1 MALINIQ
8 TNLKSLKYTD
18 FGVDAPL
25 VTKSINNPPNQSG
38 LSMEIGRRTDDLK
51 RIGKLLTTGPGL
63 THLGNQAALN
73 VLEQDIKK
81 FRYRR
86 VDGKTKQEFGDA
98 SFGADLLRGL
108 GGTVTS
114 LASTLAQIPVNGT
127 GTHFVEGFAGKR
139 GYLPQIQGHVLSR
152 NGGIAN
158 IDTSLPFLQDE
169 EGNATRFDGIGS
181 RTGFESDLKKF
192 TDVKKSIFED
202 PDDLDRQSQMISSYS
217 GSSYNNEPLAYWNSV
232 NARLD
237 RNNFNSIELG
247 LNQEPTLEDPFV
259 AYDIINAT
267 LPKTVSLPEVEDLEG
282 IPVQEQYKD
291 VLRGDLIKF
300 NFKKI
305 TSSGGEDNNPLVTSL
320 TFRAFLDNFNDSYN
334 ASWNAFKYIGRAEDF
349 YSYEGFDR
357 GIQVSF
363 KIAALSAPELRPLA
377 QKLNEL
383 VSTTAPSYKG
393 GGFMK
398 GTLTSLTVGDYLID
412 QMGFIE
418 NIDLTWNAEYPWA
431 TSFNNEFLG
440 SGELEVDAD
449 FQMIAE
455 FPMVLEVS
463 LSFTPIHQKIP
474 TADSPNFIANKNQ
487 LYIPSPS
494 ADEGE
499 Q

>member
-18 FGVDAPL
+18 FGVDDPL

-73 VLEQDIKK
+73 VLEQDIKT
-81 FRYRR
+81 FRYKR

-158 IDTSLPFLQDE
+158 IDTSLPLLQDE
-169 EGNATRFDGIGS
+169 EGNATRFEGIGS
-181 RTGFESDLKKF
+181 RTGYKVDSEKF
-192 TDVKKSIFED
+192 AEVKKSIFED
-202 PDDLDRQSQMISSYS
+202 PDDLERQSQMLSTYS
-217 GSSYNNEPLAYWNSV
+217 GSSYNNGPLAYHTSDDSLQ
-232 NARLD
+232 ASA
-237 RNNFNSIELG
+237 FYSSYSLG
-247 LNQEPTLEDPFV
+247 LEKKEPGK
-259 AYDIINAT
+259 AYDIINVT
-267 LPKTVSLPEVEDLEG
+267 LPVSRSLSKVDELVG
-282 IPVQEQYKD
+282 IPVQEEFKSM
-291 VLRGDLIKF
+291 LTGDLIKF

-305 TSSGGEDNNPLVTSL
+305 VSSGGADFPTVTSL
-320 TFRAFLDNFNDSYN
+320 HFRAFLDSFNDSYN
-334 ASWNAFKYIGRAEDF
+334 SSWNAFKYIGRAEDF

-357 GIQVSF
+357 SIQLSF
-363 KIAALSAPELRPLA
+363 KIAALSAPELKPLA
-377 QKLNEL
+377 TKLNEL
-383 VSTTAPSYKG
+383 VSVTAPSYKG
-393 GGFMK
+393 GNFMK
-398 GTLTSLTVGDYLID
+398 GTLTSVTVGDYLVD

-418 NIDLTWNAEYPWA
+418 NIDLAWNADYPWA
-431 TSFNNEFLG
+431 TQFNREDTGDIDGLPQDI
-440 SGELEVDAD
+440 EALT
-449 FQMIAE
+449 E
-455 FPMVLEVS
+455 FPTVLEVS
-463 LSFTPIHQKIP
+463 ISFKPIHQQ
-474 TADSPNFIANKNQ
+474 T
-487 LYIPSPS
+487 PS
-494 ADEGE
+494 ADNPRFIGNKNKLFLPSTTTDKGE